1 MWLWTSLEISV
12 IDEERRGRKMPK
24 VALVVHGKVQG
35 VGFRWGVH
43 RLAVEMEN
51 IYGRVWNN
59 DDGTVGI
66 HAQSDDAMLLK
77 QFIAEVK
84 NGPTPMAKVTHIDI
98 TVGEFSDYTRF
109 IAGYN

>member
-1 MWLWTSLEISV
+1 MWASLEISV
-12 IDEERRGRKMPK
+12 IDEERRGRQMPK

-84 NGPTPMAKVTHIDI
+84 NGPTSMAKVTQIDI